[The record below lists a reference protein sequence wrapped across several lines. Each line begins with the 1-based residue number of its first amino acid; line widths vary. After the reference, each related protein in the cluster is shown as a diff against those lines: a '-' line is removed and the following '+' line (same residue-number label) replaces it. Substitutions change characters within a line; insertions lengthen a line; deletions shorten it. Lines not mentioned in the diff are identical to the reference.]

1 MTSRAPVLASL
12 DDDSLYFEGDG
23 YALVG
28 RGLRTTYQID
38 QVVLRRGD
46 NELRA
51 ECNLSSWSTM
61 FRSAAAR
68 TGAPRRT
75 PLPTAAARPTRQIRR
90 KRICGFTGEVRHIRY
105 HIGYQ

>member
-12 DDDSLYFEGDG
+12 DHDSLYFEGDG
-23 YALVG
+23 YALGG

-38 QVVLRRGD
+38 QAVLRRGD

-51 ECNLSSWSTM
+51 EFSLSSWSTM

>member
-12 DDDSLYFEGDG
+12 DHDSLYFEGDG
-23 YALVG
+23 YALGG

-38 QVVLRRGD
+38 QAALRRGD

-51 ECNLSSWSTM
+51 EFSLSSWSTM

-75 PLPTAAARPTRQIRR
+75 PLPTAAACPTRQIRR